1 MSSSL
6 SSRCPCS
13 PRTTAGVRREPSCW
27 PRWMSTWAAEWQRS
41 SSLETSTSPLVRE
54 HNSPPVLLNNVLQ
67 LLRSVTLWCILLFRS
82 LQWLWRSHQNS
93 KNDGDQVRHEWQGN
107 FLIHTG
113 SEWTSSDIDN
123 VFFYKRCFCLQFI
136 QMFAQRHIY
145 KCTSKCFSPSET
157 GTLAFCSVGL
167 CSLSLE

>member
-123 VFFYKRCFCLQFI
+123 VFFTNGAFVYSLFKCL
-136 QMFAQRHIY
+136 H
-145 KCTSKCFSPSET
+145 KGTSTNVHLNVSLHRRLEHWR
-157 GTLAFCSVGL
+157 SVQL
-167 CSLSLE
+167 DSAVYH